1 MKLTSIVPRLRARG
15 ETRRRRRPQHVEELW
30 RVREDWRDVKGPIT
44 VFPGPGPLTA
54 IPGRWLLS
62 AAA

>member
-1 MKLTSIVPRLRARG
+1 
-15 ETRRRRRPQHVEELW
+15 VEELW